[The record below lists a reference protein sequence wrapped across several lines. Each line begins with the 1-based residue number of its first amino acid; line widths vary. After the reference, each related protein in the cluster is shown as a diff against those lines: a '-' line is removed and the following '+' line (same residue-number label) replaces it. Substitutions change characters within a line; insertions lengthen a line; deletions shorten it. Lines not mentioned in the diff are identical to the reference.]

1 MATKKAPRNTLHT
14 AVLSARKVRD
24 RDILRRAG
32 KGESHESIAN
42 ALGMTRQRVGQII
55 RASKPSVPA

>member
-1 MATKKAPRNTLHT
+1 MATNKAPKSNLHK
-14 AVLSARKVRD
+14 AVLSARKTRD

-32 KGESHESIAN
+32 RGESHETIAT

-55 RASKPSVPA
+55 KASGPKGE

>member
-1 MATKKAPRNTLHT
+1 MATKKAPKNTLHT

-32 KGESHESIAN
+32 RGESHESIAT

-55 RASKPSVPA
+55 KAQAPKGE

>member
-1 MATKKAPRNTLHT
+1 MATKKAPNNTLHT
-14 AVLSARKVRD
+14 AVLSARKTRD

-32 KGESHESIAN
+32 KGESHEAIAT

-55 RASKPSVPA
+55 KANVPKGE

>member
-1 MATKKAPRNTLHT
+1 MATKKAPKNTLHT
-14 AVLSARKVRD
+14 AVLSARKTRD

-32 KGESHESIAN
+32 RGESHESIAN

-55 RASKPSVPA
+55 KASAPKVE

>member
-1 MATKKAPRNTLHT
+1 MATKKAPKNTLPT
-14 AVLSARKVRD
+14 AVLSARKTRD

-32 KGESHESIAN
+32 KGESHEAIAT

-55 RASKPSVPA
+55 KANAPKGE

>member
-1 MATKKAPRNTLHT
+1 MATTKAPKSNLHKN
-14 AVLSARKVRD
+14 VLSARKTRD

-32 KGESHESIAN
+32 RGESHEAIAN

-55 RASKPSVPA
+55 KANAPKEK